1 MKSIFRTEFIDQS
14 IYRIDENTSKII
26 KCLDLLSEEEVW
38 HKPNASA
45 NSIANLILHLCGNIR
60 QYAVSSLNY
69 TEDKR
74 ERELEFTTNGGLNKE
89 NLLQELNQTIED
101 AKEAIKNLPEEKL
114 LKTRSVQ
121 GFNFSAVGIIV
132 HVTEHYSYHT
142 GQIALITKL
151 IKNQDLGFY
160 AGIDLNTKN
169 KTT

>member
-1 MKSIFRTEFIDQS
+1 MKSILVTEFTDQS

-26 KCLDLLSEEEVW
+26 KCLDLLSEDEVW

-60 QYAVSSLNY
+60 QYAVSSLGNVI
-69 TEDKR
+69 DVR
-74 ERELEFTTNGGLNKE
+74 ERDSEFTTKGGLNKKSLIE
-89 NLLQELNQTIED
+89 KLSKTVED
-101 AKEAIKNLPEEKL
+101 AKEAIRNLREEEL
-114 LKTRSVQ
+114 LQIRSVQ
-121 GFNFSAVGIIV
+121 GFTYSAVGIIV

-169 KTT
+169 KTV

>member
-1 MKSIFRTEFIDQS
+1 MAQQKLDTL
-14 IYRIDENTSKII
+14 KII
-26 KCLDLLSEEEVW
+26 KCLDLLSEDEVW

-69 TEDKR
+69 VEDDR
-74 ERELEFTTNGGLNKE
+74 ERDSEFNTKGGLNKVE
-89 NLLQELNQTIED
+89 LIEKLNQTVED
-101 AKEAIKNLPEEKL
+101 AKETLKNFDEEEV
-114 LKTRSVQ
+114 LKSHSVQ
-121 GFNFSAVGIIV
+121 GFNFSPMGIII

-160 AGIDLNTKN
+160 AGINLNTKN
-169 KTT
+169 KIT

>member
-1 MKSIFRTEFIDQS
+1 MKSILITEFIDQS
-14 IYRIDENTSKII
+14 VYRIDENTSKII
-26 KCLDLLSEEEVW
+26 KCIDLLSEDEIW

-45 NSIANLILHLCGNIR
+45 NSIANLIIHICGNIR
-60 QYAVSSLNY
+60 QYAISSLNY

-74 ERELEFTTNGGLNKE
+74 ERELEFTTNGGLHKE
-89 NLLQELNQTIED
+89 KLLQELNQTIDD
-101 AKEAIKNLPEEKL
+101 AKEAIKNIPEEKL

-121 GFNFSAVGIIV
+121 GFNFSAVGIII

>member
-1 MKSIFRTEFIDQS
+1 
-14 IYRIDENTSKII
+14 
-26 KCLDLLSEEEVW
+26 
-38 HKPNASA
+38 
-45 NSIANLILHLCGNIR
+45 NIR
-60 QYAVSSLNY
+60 QYAVSSLKY
-69 TEDKR
+69 VEDVR
-74 ERELEFTTNGGLNKE
+74 ERDLEFTSKGDLNKSE
-89 NLLQELNQTIED
+89 LIEKLNQTVED
-101 AKEAIKNLPEEKL
+101 AKETMKNLEEEEV
-114 LKTRSVQ
+114 LKSRSVQ

>member
-1 MKSIFRTEFIDQS
+1 MKSTLITEFINQS
-14 IYRIDENTSKII
+14 IYRMDENTSKII
-26 KCLDLLSEEEVW
+26 KCLDLLSEDEVW

-69 TEDKR
+69 VKDVR
-74 ERELEFTTNGGLNKE
+74 ERDSEFITKGGLNKK
-89 NLLQELNQTIED
+89 NLVEKLNKTVED
-101 AKEAIKNLPEEKL
+101 AKEAIRNLREEEL
-114 LKTRSVQ
+114 LQVRSVQ

-169 KTT
+169 KTV